1 MTAHFDAKKKR
12 QLARSGV
19 FESFDF
25 VVREPDMR
33 VAAVRARRDQ
43 LIQNIEEQIE
53 LATNKNYA
61 PVKYKWVSD
70 VNGNFRRAAVPVRIK
85 QWWLELLDGRVQIS
99 VFHKG
104 KPVKLRGECNAIQI
118 EDLSELVPTLE
129 LLRLSVEL
137 GDFDTLL
144 SA

>member
-1 MTAHFDAKKKR
+1 M
-12 QLARSGV
+12 
-19 FESFDF
+19 
-25 VVREPDMR
+25 
-33 VAAVRARRDQ
+33 VA
-43 LIQNIEEQIE
+43 
-53 LATNKNYA
+53 
-61 PVKYKWVSD
+61 
-70 VNGNFRRAAVPVRIK
+70 
-85 QWWLELLDGRVQIS
+85 ELLDGRVQIS

>member
-33 VAAVRARRDQ
+33 VAAVRARRAQ
-43 LIQNIEEQIE
+43 LIQNIKEQIE

-70 VNGNFRRAAVPVRIK
+70 VNGNFRRTAVQVRIK

-104 KPVKLRGECNAIQI
+104 KPVKLCGECNAIQI

>member
-43 LIQNIEEQIE
+43 LIQNIKEQIE

-70 VNGNFRRAAVPVRIK
+70 VNGNVRRAAVPVRIK